1 MEERVSLIRWI
12 KENKKELMYAGLS
25 VAALILLVLGI
36 KHRDAIKAVWESLT
50 NALKGPPVSTT
61 NQAPVRMADIA
72 TTTTAGISPEPIQ
85 VAMNTVSNSDCF
97 PFEVRGHI
105 RNLPNGWHAS
115 PGKLQEAL
123 VNDIVL
129 SDGQTWVGSYLKG
142 GVSI

>member
-72 TTTTAGISPEPIQ
+72 KILWFWLLWYFWYFTRANTGGNEHGLQFRLLSLRSTWSYTQSPKWL
-85 VAMNTVSNSDCF
+85 ACLTRKAS
-97 PFEVRGHI
+97 G
-105 RNLPNGWHAS
+105 S
-115 PGKLQEAL
+115 PGE
-123 VNDIVL
+123 
-129 SDGQTWVGSYLKG
+129 
-142 GVSI
+142 